1 MEINLR
7 EVLEESPLY
16 LFLISEG
23 KIIDVNR
30 FTQEKL
36 GYYKEEL
43 LGKEFINF
51 LASDYERILTILRNL
66 RSGTKETLRF
76 KMLNIKGHPIE
87 TEGTFIA
94 LEIDK
99 KRVVVM
105 IGKDYTELL
114 ELKEKVENFYKQQ
127 SFVEFLRSL
136 VHDFNNILQVTSS
149 YLKRIKEN
157 AEDPSEVKRYSM
169 LAEKTLS
176 SWIDLNRMLLEYT
189 KEIRE
194 LKQSQTDLVSFLKN
208 NLEIFQIIAGSDI
221 NVRLNLGNIKQAF
234 IPGEETFWRYI
245 FLNFISNAKDAIEDE
260 GYIDICLCLTRKEDR
275 RYIVIS
281 VTDNGCGIP
290 EENLDK
296 IFMPFFTTKK
306 EGSGLGLFLV
316 KNHIE
321 NLGGK
326 IEVESQLNK
335 GTTFKI
341 YVPILSLTLTK
352 PYEPKFELTIILL
365 EDEEEQ
371 RENLREILEKEGYQ
385 VFAFGTYKEL
395 EENLGIIPKAD
406 LLVVDYHLPEL
417 SGEKVYEKL
426 KQHFPEIEVLYLTG
440 DVFKLA
446 ELPYRNT
453 LIKPFSMEQ
462 LVCKLKELML

>member
-1 MEINLR
+1 MEIDLR
-7 EVLEESPLY
+7 KILEESPLY
-16 LFLISEG
+16 FFLISEG
-23 KIIDVNR
+23 KILEVNT

-43 LGKEFINF
+43 VGREFVSL
-51 LASDYERILTILRNL
+51 LASDYERVLGILKGLT
-66 RSGTKETLRF
+66 SGVRETLRF
-76 KMLNIKGHPIE
+76 RMLDIKGNLIE
-87 TEGTFIA
+87 IEGTFIP

-105 IGKDYTELL
+105 IGKDHTEFL
-114 ELKEKVENFYKQQ
+114 ELKEKIEKFYKQQ

-136 VHDFNNILQVTSS
+136 VHDFNNILQVTSG
-149 YLKRIKEN
+149 YLKRIREN
-157 AEDPSEVKRYSM
+157 AEDPSEVKRYSI
-169 LAEKTLS
+169 LAERTLS
-176 SWIDLNRMLLEYT
+176 SWIDLNKMLLEYT

-194 LKQSQTDLVSFLKN
+194 LRQTQTELVAFLKN

-221 NVRLNLGNIKQAF
+221 NVRLNLGNIKQVF

-245 FLNFISNAKDAIEDE
+245 FLNFISNAKDAIEGE
-260 GYIDICLCLTRKEDR
+260 GYIDICLCLTRKEDM

-281 VTDNGCGIP
+281 VSDTGCGIP

-316 KNHIE
+316 RNHIE

-335 GTTFKI
+335 GTTFKL

-352 PYEPKFELTIILL
+352 PYEPKFELNIILL

-371 RENLREILEKEGYQ
+371 RENLKEVLEKEGYQ
-385 VFAFGTYKEL
+385 VFAFGTYREL
-395 EENLGIIPKAD
+395 EENLGSIPKAD

-417 SGEKVYEKL
+417 SGERVYERL

-440 DVFKLA
+440 DLFKLA
-446 ELPYRNT
+446 DLPYRNT
-453 LIKPFSMEQ
+453 LIKPFSLEQ
-462 LVCKLKELML
+462 LVCKVKELML